1 MLSVDRIQANLQT
14 VLLGHHST
22 CYPETGSTND
32 DLWALYDNGHAQ
44 PGHLLLTDRQVS
56 GKGRQGRHWISDSE
70 SSLTFSLLLDGPS
83 SLADLGLDAL
93 VAGIAVVEATHEF
106 GVPCKLKW
114 PNDIVAEGR
123 KVGGILCESR
133 THNDGALL
141 VVGIGLNVNQRAND
155 FTEKLAET
163 ASSIYL
169 LSGNDINRED
179 LVAATLNHME
189 PLLKAE
195 PSEIISLWMDRCAHV
210 NRSVSFHQAGS
221 LIHGT
226 FIGLNE
232 IGHAM
237 ISIEGEVQ
245 LLSGGDLVIHQ

>member
-1 MLSVDRIQANLQT
+1 MQSILQA
-14 VLLGHHST
+14 VLLGRHIT
-22 CYPETGSTND
+22 CYPEPGSTND
-32 DLWALYDNGHAQ
+32 DRWALHDEGHAQ
-44 PGHLLLTDRQVS
+44 PGHLLLNDQQVS

-70 SSLTFSLLLDGPS
+70 NSLAFSLLLDGPS
-83 SLADLGLDAL
+83 SPANLGLHSL
-93 VAGIAVVEATHEF
+93 VAGIAVVQAAQRF
-106 GVPCKLKW
+106 GASCKLKW
-114 PNDIVAEGR
+114 PNDIVAGGR

-133 THNDGALL
+133 IHKDGAFLI
-141 VVGIGLNVNQRAND
+141 VGIGLNVNHRATD

-169 LSGNDINRED
+169 LSGNDVVREE
-179 LVAATLNHME
+179 LVAATLDHME
-189 PLLKAE
+189 PLLKAK
-195 PSEIISLWMDRCAHV
+195 PAEIISLWMDRCAHIDQ
-210 NRSVSFHQAGS
+210 SVSFHQADS

-226 FIGLNE
+226 FVGLNE